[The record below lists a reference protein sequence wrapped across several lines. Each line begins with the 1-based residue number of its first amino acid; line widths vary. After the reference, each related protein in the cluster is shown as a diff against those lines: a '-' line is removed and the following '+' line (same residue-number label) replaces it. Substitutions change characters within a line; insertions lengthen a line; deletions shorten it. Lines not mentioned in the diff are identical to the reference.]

1 MTPLSITRALM
12 MLAAAVLVAAGCSK
26 SNDHAAHAGGHTH
39 KAPHGGLLV
48 ELGEH
53 AYNAELVRD
62 GDAGKLTVY
71 FLDGHAEN
79 FVRLALPSI
88 TVVAY
93 AGGERRTLTL
103 PAVANSVTGET
114 VGNTSQYEAQA
125 DWLKKFA
132 EFNGEIGAVEIRG
145 SKFGPAAFALKK

>member
-1 MTPLSITRALM
+1 MKALTLALLALCT
-12 MLAAAVLVAAGCSK
+12 LAAVSGCGRK
-26 SNDHAAHAGGHTH
+26 DDHAAHAGGHAH

-79 FVRLALPSI
+79 FVRLALPS
-88 TVVAY
+88 VNLVAY

-103 PAVANSVTGET
+103 LAVANSVTGET

-132 EFNGEIGAVEIRG
+132 EFNGELGAVEIRG